1 MPAFIS
7 NGATL
12 IIVVLLVLVIAYRY
26 YSAFIAAKVLALDP
40 ARQTPAH
47 TFNDGQ
53 NYHPTNKWVLFGH
66 HFAAISGAGPL
77 IGPVLAAQFGYLPG
91 LLWILIG
98 VCLAGAV
105 QDFVV
110 LVLSIRRNG
119 KSLAQIAFSDI
130 GRGAGTA
137 ATIGILFV
145 LVIALAG
152 LGKVVTKALGGE
164 TVTYD
169 GGTEFIAGNKPIH
182 VSEPSGSVSSYQ
194 VPAGTTI
201 RYPNGVERPVAN
213 PFTLKVESQTGQAID
228 IQNNAIAPGTRL
240 KVSAGA
246 AARETPARVAYE
258 AGTLFLT
265 TADNPIKPGGMTG
278 ETYTYEIPK
287 GARIVALDGKETVA
301 AEPFVLTVRSAPIAG
316 AASGTRPR
324 LAVPFGLTATRA
336 GANPATF
343 VPETRFVVP
352 QGGAPIVAN
361 GLANNVY
368 TYTIPAGT
376 EIHDPQTARM
386 VKADAA
392 FTLVVRPADIM
403 VREMPGLAL
412 LVPKGEGAPKAKQDF
427 PGSPWGTFTIALTI
441 PIAFMTG
448 IYLYRLRKNRVLES
462 SIIGG
467 LLTVGAVY
475 LGGMMND
482 PQSMLYGYRDM
493 FDLREKEIG
502 IAIAV
507 YGFAASV
514 LPVWMLLCPR
524 DYLSSFLKIGTILLV
539 ILAVIVAHPVIRTP
553 AINTPFLG
561 GGPTTGAGGGLFPF
575 LFIFIMCGA
584 ISGFHALVASG
595 TTPKMINS
603 ERDARAI
610 GYGAMLME
618 GLVGIVALIAATC
631 LPVSAYYDINTPSR
645 AIPTWQKQIEE
656 VRASDS
662 AKKLDDELPDVGEH
676 IQGRTGGAVTL
687 AMGMAYIVNTAVH
700 NVIGQG
706 DKAPP
711 WLASFFKYMYHF
723 FIMFEALF
731 ILTTI
736 DTGTRVGR
744 FLLQESLG
752 KWVHPRLGKLDWWPS
767 AILATAVISFGWWYF
782 LHSNAFDAIWKMFG
796 IANQMLAVVAL
807 AIATAALAQSDKRR
821 YCWVTVIPMLAVAI
835 TTTSASIIMIT
846 QLATQYGKAADAGVK
861 FNCVVSVACIVAIVA
876 CAAIVVATAMMKA
889 VRSKPPADLGQ
900 PMAGVGA

>member
-1 MPAFIS
+1 
-7 NGATL
+7 
-12 IIVVLLVLVIAYRY
+12 
-26 YSAFIAAKVLALDP
+26 
-40 ARQTPAH
+40 
-47 TFNDGQ
+47 
-53 NYHPTNKWVLFGH
+53 
-66 HFAAISGAGPL
+66 
-77 IGPVLAAQFGYLPG
+77 
-91 LLWILIG
+91 
-98 VCLAGAV
+98 
-105 QDFVV
+105 
-110 LVLSIRRNG
+110 
-119 KSLAQIAFSDI
+119 
-130 GRGAGTA
+130 
-137 ATIGILFV
+137 
-145 LVIALAG
+145 
-152 LGKVVTKALGGE
+152 
-164 TVTYD
+164 
-169 GGTEFIAGNKPIH
+169 
-182 VSEPSGSVSSYQ
+182 
-194 VPAGTTI
+194 
-201 RYPNGVERPVAN
+201 
-213 PFTLKVESQTGQAID
+213 
-228 IQNNAIAPGTRL
+228 
-240 KVSAGA
+240 
-246 AARETPARVAYE
+246 
-258 AGTLFLT
+258 
-265 TADNPIKPGGMTG
+265 
-278 ETYTYEIPK
+278 
-287 GARIVALDGKETVA
+287 
-301 AEPFVLTVRSAPIAG
+301 
-316 AASGTRPR
+316 
-324 LAVPFGLTATRA
+324 
-336 GANPATF
+336 
-343 VPETRFVVP
+343 
-352 QGGAPIVAN
+352 
-361 GLANNVY
+361 
-368 TYTIPAGT
+368 
-376 EIHDPQTARM
+376 
-386 VKADAA
+386 
-392 FTLVVRPADIM
+392 
-403 VREMPGLAL
+403 
-412 LVPKGEGAPKAKQDF
+412 
-427 PGSPWGTFTIALTI
+427 
-441 PIAFMTG
+441 
-448 IYLYRLRKNRVLES
+448 
-462 SIIGG
+462 
-467 LLTVGAVY
+467 
-475 LGGMMND
+475 
-482 PQSMLYGYRDM
+482 M